1 MRFFLAFILTMALA
15 WLLGL
20 WLPYWSLS
28 LAAMLIGFL
37 VQPGAWKALFA
48 GLLAG
53 VLLWGGLAY
62 SADAANT
69 QILATRVGAL
79 FGTSAAG
86 MVGITA
92 VLGALLAGLGTL
104 LGDRIRDAVA
114 D

>member
-1 MRFFLAFILTMALA
+1 MRFFLAFLLTLLLA
-15 WLLGL
+15 WSLGL

-37 VQPGAWKALFA
+37 VHPSAWKALFA

-53 VLLWGGLAY
+53 ALLWGGLAY

-69 QILATRVGAL
+69 HILATRVGAL

-92 VLGALLAGLGTL
+92 AFGALLAGLGAL
-104 LGDRIRDAVA
+104 LGDRIRNAVS
-114 D
+114 